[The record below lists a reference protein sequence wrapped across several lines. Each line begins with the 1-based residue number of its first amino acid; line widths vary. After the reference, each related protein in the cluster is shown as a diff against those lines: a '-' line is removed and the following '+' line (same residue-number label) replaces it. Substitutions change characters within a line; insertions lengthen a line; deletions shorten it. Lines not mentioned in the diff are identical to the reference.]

1 MPSAGKKWMCPNH
14 PDHVMP
20 RRRTLQ
26 DNIQTVEVVGK
37 GQFNNGNVEIV
48 NDSGSSGTSEM
59 EFEDTII
66 NRRKFRVPEKI
77 IRLDFW
83 EKLKKERNVIQTP
96 AAVQEEINADE
107 QDAQEAIPPMEDLNA
122 AAMMMALAFSRHT
135 HHTPPAI
142 PPAHCGKAMPG
153 I

>member
-1 MPSAGKKWMCPNH
+1 M
-14 PDHVMP
+14 
-20 RRRTLQ
+20 T
-26 DNIQTVEVVGK
+26 
-37 GQFNNGNVEIV
+37 
-48 NDSGSSGTSEM
+48 SSGTSEM

-107 QDAQEAIPPMEDLNA
+107 QDAQEVCRSAPYNRLNFCA
-122 AAMMMALAFSRHT
+122 CRPFHPWRT
-135 HHTPPAI
+135 
-142 PPAHCGKAMPG
+142 
-153 I
+153 

>member
-1 MPSAGKKWMCPNH
+1 
-14 PDHVMP
+14 
-20 RRRTLQ
+20 
-26 DNIQTVEVVGK
+26 
-37 GQFNNGNVEIV
+37 
-48 NDSGSSGTSEM
+48 M

-107 QDAQEAIPPMEDLNA
+107 QDAQEVCRSAPYNRLNSV
-122 AAMMMALAFSRHT
+122 LAGHSTHGGLERRCNDDGSRVFSSYSSYSSCYT
-135 HHTPPAI
+135 SCTLWESDAWNLKGAGDDKCSAPA
-142 PPAHCGKAMPG
+142 
-153 I
+153 

>member
-1 MPSAGKKWMCPNH
+1 
-14 PDHVMP
+14 MP

-26 DNIQTVEVVGK
+26 DNLQTVKIVGK
-37 GQFNNGNVEIV
+37 GQFNNGNVEIA
-48 NDSGSSGTSEM
+48 NDSGGSETSEM

-66 NRRKFRVPEKI
+66 NRKKFRVPEKI

-83 EKLKKERNVIQTP
+83 EKLRKERNVIQTP

-107 QDAQEAIPPMEDLNA
+107 QDAQEVVPPMEDLNA

-135 HHTPPAI
+135 QIHSRTESLCHVPSSVE
-142 PPAHCGKAMPG
+142 CE
-153 I
+153 